1 MITGKESLLNQN
13 YDVIQQGSFYNRA
26 LVNEVNYLDV
36 SLHYCMDLDLWLK
49 LLGKGEIISY
59 DEKALAA
66 FRFWETTKT
75 VTGGAK
81 FINEI
86 EKTIV
91 KYGAKMI
98 SNNRRRIFYY
108 KSIFT
113 IKKILRK

>member
-1 MITGKESLLNQN
+1 
-13 YDVIQQGSFYNRA
+13 
-26 LVNEVNYLDV
+26 
-36 SLHYCMDLDLWLK
+36 MDLDLWLK
-49 LLGKGEIISY
+49 LLGKGGIISY

-81 FINEI
+81 FIREI

-91 KYGAKMI
+91 KYGARTI

-113 IKKILRK
+113 IKRILNK